1 MKSKE
6 SEIIDYINSLLID
19 TYIPSEIPDSLL
31 EVEGLDEIDNT
42 IKILRQSINQISNGE
57 LSNKINGRGYLI
69 GTIKNLQASLKNLIW
84 QTKVISSGD
93 FSQRVDFLGDFSD
106 AFNSMVKKLESTILE
121 VTNSKEIF
129 ELFFETIP
137 DPTLIVSYED
147 MKIYNCNFAF
157 ESITGYRKD
166 KLIGKTL
173 YEINF
178 FKNSKQI
185 DEFVENVKNQTK
197 PNHLSLELDI
207 NSQKLFYGLFSSAIV
222 KIDCEPYIL
231 SVIKDITE
239 LKLLENRLRDSE
251 ETHRLLADNAT
262 DVIWT
267 MDLSGKFTY
276 ISPSVEKLR
285 GFTVEEV
292 KSQSK
297 EELLCKESVIYLEQ
311 GLKDAIYSVEN
322 NLPFKVFRGDVE
334 QPCKDGTTVWTDL
347 TVSGI
352 YDKDNNF
359 LGMLGV
365 SRDITERKRMEEEI
379 RLLTEV
385 DRLTQLFNR
394 LKLDS
399 VIKYEIE
406 RTKRSLS
413 PLSIIL
419 MDIDHFKLVNDNFG
433 HIVGDEVL
441 KEVAKI
447 IKESIRKVDT
457 AGRWGGEEF
466 MIVLPDSDLDGGR
479 ILAEKIRTKIE
490 SNDFS
495 KVGRL
500 TASFGVAE
508 FKDGISEIEF
518 VNRADNA
525 MYQAKN
531 QGRNKVCVS

>member
-42 IKILRQSINQISNGE
+42 IKTLRQSINRISNGE

-106 AFNSMVKKLESTILE
+106 AFNSMVKKLESTIHE

-129 ELFFETIP
+129 ELFFDTIP

-525 MYQAKN
+525 MYQAKK

>member
-42 IKILRQSINQISNGE
+42 IKTLRQSINRISNGE

-129 ELFFETIP
+129 ELFFDTIP

>member
-42 IKILRQSINQISNGE
+42 IKTLRQSINRISNGE

-129 ELFFETIP
+129 ELFFDTIP

-322 NLPFKVFRGDVE
+322 KLPFKVFRGDVE

>member
-42 IKILRQSINQISNGE
+42 IKTLRQSINRISNGE

>member
-42 IKILRQSINQISNGE
+42 IKTLRQSINRISNGE

-129 ELFFETIP
+129 ELFFDTIP

-297 EELLCKESVIYLEQ
+297 EELVCKESVIYLEQ

>member
-42 IKILRQSINQISNGE
+42 IKTLRQSINRISNGE

-129 ELFFETIP
+129 ELFFDTIP

-297 EELLCKESVIYLEQ
+297 EELVCKESVIYLEQ

-322 NLPFKVFRGDVE
+322 KLPFKVFRGDVE

-466 MIVLPDSDLDGGR
+466 MIVLPDSDLDVGR